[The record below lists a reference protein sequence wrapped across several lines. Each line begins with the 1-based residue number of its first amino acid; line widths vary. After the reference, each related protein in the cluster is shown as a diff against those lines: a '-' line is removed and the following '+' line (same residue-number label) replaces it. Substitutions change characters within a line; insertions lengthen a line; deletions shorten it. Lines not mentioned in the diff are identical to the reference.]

1 MHLWIPVL
9 LELLVLA
16 SGGLIQNAHAGEFM
30 YSQNGNRL
38 NYSERFSRAKSAF
51 RTTMFLHV
59 SFAESFDAAW
69 SCFSC
74 QYLSL
79 KVLTQCGRVSGCQY
93 LSLKVMTQHGS
104 VFACQYLS
112 LKAVTQLGRSGRKTL
127 MTGERQ

>member
-1 MHLWIPVL
+1 
-9 LELLVLA
+9 
-16 SGGLIQNAHAGEFM
+16 
-30 YSQNGNRL
+30 
-38 NYSERFSRAKSAF
+38 
-51 RTTMFLHV
+51 MFLHV

-74 QYLSL
+74 QYLLL

-93 LSLKVMTQHGS
+93 LSLKEMTQHGS